1 MMYENYEINE
11 NTLLIIPVSDEI
23 SKIYEL
29 NETFFISK
37 SVKHI
42 IDHSCK
48 YFGSSYSGRYEGTKH
63 LIGMNYKLPI
73 IIEETKEI
81 IFFPTCSPRQKEC
94 CWLSLSNIENYKSNG
109 KKTSVQFK
117 KNITVDIDM
126 SYGSFE
132 NQIFRSTMLLMNLKK
147 RKK

>member
-109 KKTSVQFK
+109 KKTKQV
-117 KNITVDIDM
+117 
-126 SYGSFE
+126 Y
-132 NQIFRSTMLLMNLKK
+132 NLKK
-147 RKK
+147 TSLSILICLMVLLKIKYFVQQCC

>member
-73 IIEETKEI
+73 IIEETKDEEKI
-81 IFFPTCSPRQKEC
+81 EWLKEVTLYI
-94 CWLSLSNIENYKSNG
+94 LSDVLKS
-109 KKTSVQFK
+109 T
-117 KNITVDIDM
+117 
-126 SYGSFE
+126 
-132 NQIFRSTMLLMNLKK
+132 
-147 RKK
+147 